1 LRILYFSHLYDPEPG
16 AQPVRVR
23 QLAQQWA
30 RRGHDVTILT
40 GFPNHPEGRIFPA
53 YRRRFWKFVDTSL
66 DGDVRVVRTWLIPR
80 ANNSAVNRLIA
91 FSTFTG
97 SSALTSLGIGRAD
110 VVIGTVPQPLSPL
123 AAWLKSRLGGAA
135 FLLEIRDLWPE
146 GLLATGQAS
155 TDSMSYRFLDHVAG
169 FLNKR
174 ADHIVAVTDAIRD
187 HLVEQRGVPDTRVD
201 VVRAGVASEAFQSVV
216 EPEESKRKWD
226 AEGRFVVSY
235 VGTHGN
241 AHDLWSIL
249 RAAEKISTINPDVLF
264 FFAGQGAEAT
274 QLRDHASSLGLTNVK
289 FLGGID
295 RREIPSLLNASDICL
310 ATLRDSPI
318 FRTVV
323 PTKLYE
329 YMAAGRPIIC
339 NVPGEATEMLERAGT
354 GVYVPAADPDALV
367 GAIKMLI
374 ADPERRFAMGRA
386 GREAVRKDASWESR
400 ADDYLEILK
409 RIVDRNRG

>member
-1 LRILYFSHLYDPEPG
+1 
-16 AQPVRVR
+16 
-23 QLAQQWA
+23 
-30 RRGHDVTILT
+30 
-40 GFPNHPEGRIFPA
+40 
-53 YRRRFWKFVDTSL
+53 
-66 DGDVRVVRTWLIPR
+66 
-80 ANNSAVNRLIA
+80 
-91 FSTFTG
+91 
-97 SSALTSLGIGRAD
+97 
-110 VVIGTVPQPLSPL
+110 
-123 AAWLKSRLGGAA
+123 
-135 FLLEIRDLWPE
+135 
-146 GLLATGQAS
+146 
-155 TDSMSYRFLDHVAG
+155 
-169 FLNKR
+169 
-174 ADHIVAVTDAIRD
+174 
-187 HLVEQRGVPDTRVD
+187 
-201 VVRAGVASEAFQSVV
+201 VVRAGVASEAFLSAV

-226 AEGRFVVSY
+226 AEGRFLVSY